1 MHSPASIA
9 ARLDRL
15 PLTRTIW
22 RLVTLISIGGAFE
35 FYDIFLAAYIAPGL
49 NGSGIFKGST
59 LGLFGI
65 GGMGFFIFC
74 SFMGMFLGCI
84 AFGPVADRFGRRSI
98 FVTALLWYS
107 AATAVMAFQSTAASV
122 DLWRFIASIGVGLEQ
137 VTIDTYLPELVPPAH
152 RGKAFAYYQLIAF
165 SVVPVVALLGWL
177 LVPQTLLG
185 LDGWRWVTLVGS
197 VGAIFAWWLRRGLP
211 ESPRWLAIHGRAA
224 EADLVVSQLEA
235 AITAETGQPLALPVV
250 QFATPTGSNQIAA
263 SRLADLFRPPYVS
276 RTLVM
281 SVFNLVQTIGFYG
294 FSSWVPTLLIAR
306 GIRITTSLRY
316 SFIIAMA
323 APLGPL
329 VGMFVADKVERK
341 WQLVTAG
348 ITIGLFMF
356 LFAHQTLPAILIACG
371 VVVTLA
377 NNWMSFAFHNYQAEL
392 FPTRIRGRA
401 VGFVYGWSRLSAAFA
416 GLAIGF
422 FLKAGGTPAVALFIG
437 AAMAIMVVTIG
448 VFGPRTRGRSLEDIS
463 REDISSH

>member
-1 MHSPASIA
+1 MNTPATIA

-49 NGSGIFKGST
+49 NAGGVFKGST

-74 SFMGMFLGCI
+74 SFMGMFLGCM

-107 AATAVMAFQSTAASV
+107 AATAVMAFQSTAAGV
-122 DLWRFIASIGVGLEQ
+122 DFWRFIASIGVGLEQ

-177 LVPQTLLG
+177 WVPQTIFG
-185 LDGWRWVTLVGS
+185 LEGWRWVTLVGS
-197 VGAIFAWWLRRGLP
+197 GGAVLAWWLRRGLP
-211 ESPRWLAIHGRAA
+211 ESPRWLAIHGRMA
-224 EADLVVSQLEA
+224 EADLVVSKLEA
-235 AITAETGQPLALPVV
+235 AIVKETGQPLPAPVSRPV
-250 QFATPTGSNQIAA
+250 IATSGA
-263 SRLADLFRPPYVS
+263 SGLADLFRPTYRS

-281 SVFNLVQTIGFYG
+281 SIFNLVQTIGFYG
-294 FSSWVPTLLIAR
+294 FASWVPTLLIAR
-306 GIRITTSLRY
+306 GVRITTSLQY
-316 SFIIAMA
+316 SFIIALA

-341 WQLVTAG
+341 WQLVAAG
-348 ITIGLFMF
+348 VTIGTFMF

-416 GLAIGF
+416 GLAIGWI
-422 FLKAGGTPAVALFIG
+422 LKQGGTPAVALFIG
-437 AAMAIMVVTIG
+437 AAMTIMVITIG
-448 VFGPRTRGRSLEDIS
+448 GFGPRTRGRSLEDIS
-463 REDISSH
+463 GQ

>member
-1 MHSPASIA
+1 MNTPATIA

-49 NGSGIFKGST
+49 NAGGVFKGST

-74 SFMGMFLGCI
+74 SFMGMFLGCM

-107 AATAVMAFQSTAASV
+107 AATAVMAFQSTAAGV
-122 DLWRFIASIGVGLEQ
+122 DFWRFIASIGVGLEQ

-177 LVPQTLLG
+177 WVPQTIFG
-185 LDGWRWVTLVGS
+185 LEGWRWVTLVGS
-197 VGAIFAWWLRRGLP
+197 GGAVLAWWLRRGLP
-211 ESPRWLAIHGRAA
+211 ESPRWLAIHGRMA
-224 EADLVVSQLEA
+224 EADLVVSELEA
-235 AITAETGQPLALPVV
+235 AIVKETGQPLPAPVSRPV
-250 QFATPTGSNQIAA
+250 IATSGA
-263 SRLADLFRPPYVS
+263 SGLADLFRPTYRS

-281 SVFNLVQTIGFYG
+281 SIFNLVQTIGFYG
-294 FSSWVPTLLIAR
+294 FASWVPTLLIAR
-306 GIRITTSLRY
+306 GIRITTSLQY
-316 SFIIAMA
+316 SFIIALA

-341 WQLVTAG
+341 WQLVAAG
-348 ITIGLFMF
+348 VTIGTFMF

-416 GLAIGF
+416 GLAIGWI
-422 FLKAGGTPAVALFIG
+422 LKQGGTPAVALFIG
-437 AAMAIMVVTIG
+437 AAMTIMVITIG
-448 VFGPRTRGRSLEDIS
+448 GFGPRTRGRSLEEIS
-463 REDISSH
+463 GQ

>member
-1 MHSPASIA
+1 MNTPAAIA

-49 NGSGIFKGST
+49 NAGGVFKGST

-107 AATAVMAFQSTAASV
+107 AATAVMAFQTTAEGV
-122 DLWRFIASIGVGLEQ
+122 DFWRFIASIGVGLEQ

-177 LVPQTLLG
+177 WVPQTIFG
-185 LDGWRWVTLVGS
+185 LEGWRWVTLVGS
-197 VGAIFAWWLRRGLP
+197 GGAILAWWLRRGLP
-211 ESPRWLAIHGRAA
+211 ESPRWLAIHGRMA
-224 EADLVVSQLEA
+224 EADLVVSELEA
-235 AITAETGQPLALPVV
+235 AIVAETGQPLPAPV
-250 QFATPTGSNQIAA
+250 FRPAIATSGA
-263 SRLADLFRPPYVS
+263 SGLADLFNPTYRS

-281 SVFNLVQTIGFYG
+281 SIFNLVQTIGFYG
-294 FSSWVPTLLIAR
+294 FASWVPTLLIAR
-306 GIRITTSLRY
+306 GIRITTSLQY
-316 SFIIAMA
+316 SFIIALA

-341 WQLVTAG
+341 WQLVAAG
-348 ITIGLFMF
+348 VTIGTFMF

-416 GLAIGF
+416 GLAIGWI
-422 FLKAGGTPAVALFIG
+422 LKQGGTPAVALFIG
-437 AAMAIMVVTIG
+437 AAMTIMVITIG
-448 VFGPRTRGRSLEDIS
+448 GFGPRTRGRSLEDIS
-463 REDISSH
+463 GQ